1 MDIQHHYMQA
11 GSGPALLLLHGNG
24 EDCGFF
30 QGQMEDFARD
40 HCVLAPDTRGH
51 GLTPMGEAPFTL
63 SQFADDLLDFMD
75 LHGLEQADILGFS
88 DGGNIALLFA
98 LRYPERVR
106 RLILNSA
113 NLWPE
118 GLESWLLESFVR
130 SHQEACRSDAPDA
143 AYQAALLELMI
154 HEPHID
160 PHDLSV
166 LTMPVLVI
174 AGDRDIV
181 QAEHTR
187 LIAESLPNSRLA
199 VIPGGHDVALQH
211 PTAFNAVVR
220 AFFEETE
227 GFEEETL

>member
-1 MDIQHHYMQA
+1 
-11 GSGPALLLLHGNG
+11 
-24 EDCGFF
+24 
-30 QGQMEDFARD
+30 
-40 HCVLAPDTRGH
+40 
-51 GLTPMGEAPFTL
+51 
-63 SQFADDLLDFMD
+63 
-75 LHGLEQADILGFS
+75 
-88 DGGNIALLFA
+88 
-98 LRYPERVR
+98 
-106 RLILNSA
+106 
-113 NLWPE
+113 
-118 GLESWLLESFVR
+118 
-130 SHQEACRSDAPDA
+130 
-143 AYQAALLELMI
+143 MI